1 MMEAKPIPEVVEWDG
16 DKFVGVP
23 APPQEGVTVVSGYG
37 GAMLAAS
44 DLLAEAERQVEWLH
58 HLRAEA
64 AGKLRG
70 SLITGID
77 QSIKY
82 LNAAIA
88 KARGEAA

>member
-1 MMEAKPIPEVVEWDG
+1 MTEAKPTHEIWEWDG
-16 DKFVGVP
+16 DKFVGVS
-23 APPQEGVTVVSGYG
+23 APPQEGVTVSGYG
-37 GAMLAAS
+37 GVMFAAS

-70 SLITGID
+70 SLIDGID

-88 KARGEAA
+88 KATGEVA